1 MRQRFPSF
9 RRLWFSL
16 VAFALMGGMPSAAV
30 AQGSAAV
37 NVTGRLVGGTCQWDA
52 EGANRTIRLDRVNVA
67 ALRTGQATALKA
79 FNLTLINCSPG
90 TARAMFTFSGTP
102 DATDP
107 LRHRNNGTAKGVVVE
122 LQSSDGM
129 TIGANGTNNRRTV
142 AIVGNRAVLALQA
155 GYWKI
160 SDNASGGTVSATAT
174 LTINYN

>member
-1 MRQRFPSF
+1 
-9 RRLWFSL
+9 
-16 VAFALMGGMPSAAV
+16 MGAMSSAAV

-52 EGANRTIRLDRVNVA
+52 GGANRTISLDRVNVS
-67 ALRTGQATALKA
+67 ALKTGQATALKS
-79 FNLTLINCSPG
+79 FNLSLINCSPG
-90 TARAMFTFSGTP
+90 TAQAVFTFSGTP

-107 LRHRNNGTAKGVVVE
+107 MRHRNSGTAKGVAVE
-122 LQSSDGM
+122 LASNDGR

-155 GYWKI
+155 GYWKV